1 MRICTRS
8 EGLIEGNLVDVRR
21 KDVFPARVEHRD
33 GLITRV
39 ERVAGPFDSYLVPGF
54 VDAHIHIE
62 LSHLCPSRF
71 AEVVVPHGT
80 TSVVADPHEIANV
93 RGLPGIE
100 YMVKDSSIVPLR
112 TYFTAPSCVP
122 ATHFESS
129 GAVLGPDEIESLLSR
144 EDFVAL
150 GEVMDYPAVVSGAPG
165 MVAKIDV
172 AKRLGKPIDGHCP
185 LLSGVDLR
193 KYVEAGI
200 TTDHECTSSEE
211 ALEKYR
217 LGMMIMARQGSASRN
232 LAELYDFAA
241 KHEFILVS
249 DDKSAS
255 DLLEGH
261 VDKMLREAVALGMD
275 PVHALRAATINPAV
289 HYKLPVGV
297 IEAGRA
303 ADIVRVS
310 DLHGFDVQEVYIGGE
325 LVSSGGAVRFEARPK
340 EMVDPMPLQRKTPS
354 DFEIQS
360 TAPSVTAKVIVVVD
374 GEIVTSRT
382 TARLPTMD
390 GKVVPD
396 VQNGIARIAVVNR
409 YHDAPVSNAFVSG
422 FGLTRGAIASSVA
435 HDSHNVIVVG
445 VDSEDMAQ
453 AFNALVSEGGGFCVF
468 ADGKATLLRLRVA
481 GLMCT
486 KPAFEV
492 KRSYDQ
498 LDAAVRALGC
508 GLTNPFMTLSFLS
521 LLVVPRLKIGDRGL
535 FDVDRFEFT
544 EVLSSQA
551 D

>member
-1 MRICTRS
+1 
-8 EGLIEGNLVDVRR
+8 LIEGNLVDVRR
-21 KDVFPARVEHRD
+21 SEIFPARVEHKD

-39 ERVAGPFDSYLVPGF
+39 ERVDGEFDSYLVPGL

-93 RGLPGIE
+93 RGVPGVE
-100 YMVKDSSIVPLR
+100 YMVRDSSITPLR
-112 TYFTAPSCVP
+112 TFFTAPSCVP
-122 ATHFESS
+122 ATHFETS
-129 GAVLGPDEIESLLSR
+129 GAALGPEEIEALLSR
-144 EDFVAL
+144 DGFVAL
-150 GEVMDYPAVVSGAPG
+150 GEVMDYPAVVAGEPG
-165 MVAKIDV
+165 VMAKIDV
-172 AKRLGKPIDGHCP
+172 AKRLGKPVDGHCP
-185 LLSGVDLR
+185 LLSGSDLR
-193 KYVEAGI
+193 RYVEAGI

-217 LGMMIMARQGSASRN
+217 LGMMIMVRQGSASRN
-232 LAELYDFAA
+232 LEELYGFACR
-241 KHEFILVS
+241 HEFILVS

-289 HYKLPVGV
+289 HYRLPVGV
-297 IEAGRA
+297 IEPGRA

-310 DLHGFDVQEVYIGGE
+310 DLERFEVREVYIGGE
-325 LVSSGGAVRFEARPK
+325 LVASGGSARFEARPK
-340 EMVDPMPLQRKTPS
+340 EVVNELLLQRKTPS
-354 DFEIQS
+354 DFEVMSS
-360 TAPSVTAKVIVVVD
+360 TPSATVKVIGVVD
-374 GEIVTSRT
+374 GEIVTRKSVAT
-382 TARLPTMD
+382 LATVD
-390 GKVVPD
+390 GRVAPD
-396 VQNGIARIAVVNR
+396 IEKDVARIAVVNR
-409 YHDAPVSNAFVSG
+409 YHDAPVCNAFVSG
-422 FGLTRGAIASSVA
+422 FGLAKGAVASSVA

-445 VDSEDMAQ
+445 VGSEDMAQ
-453 AFNALVSEGGGFCVF
+453 AFNTLVSEGGGFCVF

-486 KPAFEV
+486 KPAFDV
-492 KRSYDQ
+492 KRLYDQ
-498 LDAAVRALGC
+498 LDTAVRGLGC
-508 GLTNPFMTLSFLS
+508 KLSNPFMTLSFLS

-544 EVLSSQA
+544 DVLSSQA
-551 D
+551 E